1 MNKIAE
7 QARLRASLE
16 ESARFG
22 SPVDLSV
29 ADTEVED
36 GKVQIEQVGWVH
48 GSHLFELQDGR
59 VACMVDIAVTNQTSR
74 TIHVVDVELRATW
87 EDSFFEWLL
96 PVEIH
101 SHAKRDCSY
110 SVYRF
115 PGPGPEFA
123 CKEVINHHLLERR
136 RLPAKLPLEGWL
148 LGIGGL
154 MPPGLHHGQWQDM
167 RLTIIAAD
175 HAEYSTTLR
184 LWTERLLARTKIGKT
199 RTSIFAKLVEEE
211 AVRARDITCI
221 AALPAS
227 SPPAWNRT

>member
-16 ESARFG
+16 ESARCG

-59 VACMVDIAVTNQTSR
+59 VACMVDIAITNQTSR
-74 TIHVVDVELRATW
+74 TIHVVDVELRTTW

-101 SHAKRDCSY
+101 THAKRDCSY

-136 RLPAKLPLEGWL
+136 RLPAKLPKGGSWESEGSCHLGYITDSGRICVSRL
-148 LGIGGL
+148 LQ
-154 MPPGLHHGQWQDM
+154 P
-167 RLTIIAAD
+167 
-175 HAEYSTTLR
+175 TTLN
-184 LWTERLLARTKIGKT
+184 T
-199 RTSIFAKLVEEE
+199 RRHFAFGRNGFWLG
-211 AVRARDITCI
+211 RR
-221 AALPAS
+221 S
-227 SPPAWNRT
+227 

>member
-101 SHAKRDCSY
+101 THAKRDCSY
-110 SVYRF
+110 S
-115 PGPGPEFA
+115 A
-123 CKEVINHHLLERR
+123 AQQIER
-136 RLPAKLPLEGWL
+136 AV
-148 LGIGGL
+148 
-154 MPPGLHHGQWQDM
+154 
-167 RLTIIAAD
+167 
-175 HAEYSTTLR
+175 TLVM
-184 LWTERLLARTKIGKT
+184 
-199 RTSIFAKLVEEE
+199 F
-211 AVRARDITCI
+211 
-221 AALPAS
+221 
-227 SPPAWNRT
+227 

>member
-1 MNKIAE
+1 
-7 QARLRASLE
+7 
-16 ESARFG
+16 
-22 SPVDLSV
+22 
-29 ADTEVED
+29 
-36 GKVQIEQVGWVH
+36 
-48 GSHLFELQDGR
+48 
-59 VACMVDIAVTNQTSR
+59 
-74 TIHVVDVELRATW
+74 VVDVELRATW

-101 SHAKRDCSY
+101 THAKRDCSY

-123 CKEVINHHLLERR
+123 CKEVINHHLLERK

-211 AVRARDITCI
+211 AVRARDVTCI